1 MFFGPLLFRALSLSL
16 PPSLARNRRMSCG
29 RAGGAGGLHFHGGW
43 LGKVCTVHGCEY
55 VQYSAE
61 RGRLGCVIP
70 RPSSLWQ
77 GGKFTRPRFHLLA
90 EHCMYACVLFLV
102 FNCDCNEPCRRSG
115 SRRVAGAGGEST
127 EMFAVIGRASL
138 RRLAIPLLHD
148 PSNDF
153 SKGGIHI

>member
-1 MFFGPLLFRALSLSL
+1 
-16 PPSLARNRRMSCG
+16 
-29 RAGGAGGLHFHGGW
+29 
-43 LGKVCTVHGCEY
+43 
-55 VQYSAE
+55 
-61 RGRLGCVIP
+61 
-70 RPSSLWQ
+70 
-77 GGKFTRPRFHLLA
+77 
-90 EHCMYACVLFLV
+90 MYACVLFLV

-153 SKGGIHI
+153 AKQQDGKGQLSSGAPLYVTVL